1 MEAAVVKE
9 EEEAT
14 AWRRRQGAAKEEEV
28 AMAGRRRQ
36 DAAKNTEILVK
47 KEKWLVRVNKSK
59 FFLE

>member
-14 AWRRRQGAAKEEEV
+14 AWRRRQGAAKEEEA

-36 DAAKNTEILVK
+36 DAVKNTEILVK
-47 KEKWLVRVNKSK
+47 KREMIG
-59 FFLE
+59 